1 MCRCGCKGEYTATSY
16 HNNPRSEVN
25 DQLNLKRL
33 QKAKKLVQSGAKYEI
48 GSNNI
53 NIVTGDNRA
62 LTLYFDE
69 VKKVVPV
76 SVKIK
81 DKVYFNGEMLGKIVN
96 NELCVVV
103 DTIGSEMCE
112 IKDKYDHRYR
122 VRNHL

>member
-1 MCRCGCKGEYTATSY
+1 M
-16 HNNPRSEVN
+16 N

>member
-1 MCRCGCKGEYTATSY
+1 
-16 HNNPRSEVN
+16 VN

-33 QKAKKLVQSGAKYEI
+33 QKAKRLVQSGAKYEI

-76 SVKIK
+76 LGFLKGEVILSV
-81 DKVYFNGEMLGKIVN
+81 E
-96 NELCVVV
+96 E
-103 DTIGSEMCE
+103 
-112 IKDKYDHRYR
+112 
-122 VRNHL
+122 